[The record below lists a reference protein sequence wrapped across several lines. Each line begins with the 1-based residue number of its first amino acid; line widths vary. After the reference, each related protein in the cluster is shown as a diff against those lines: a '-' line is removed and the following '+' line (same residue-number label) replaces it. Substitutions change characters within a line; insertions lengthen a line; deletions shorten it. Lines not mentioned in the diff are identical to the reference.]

1 MTGGGAKIK
10 RDFWERQGYNIFIGS
25 EATEKRKMKT
35 CTEREADFRK
45 DFKALMEKHK
55 ASFDLV
61 DYKETGDQ
69 WISISMVSEWDDEL
83 NQTAQYTEFWL

>member
-10 RDFWERQGYNIFIGS
+10 RDFWGRQGYNIFIGS
-25 EATEKRKMKT
+25 EATEKQKMKT
-35 CTEREADFRK
+35 GTEREADFRK

-61 DYKETGDQ
+61 DYNENSGTQ
-69 WISISMVSEWDDEL
+69 WISMVSEWDDEL
-83 NQTAQYTEFWL
+83 KQTAQYTEFWL